1 MRTNKHPSLPIVL
14 LGTKT
19 CGPKLERS
27 VSRVFAVSYRNKDW
41 KKNKCRIKKKTNPIR
56 SGSLLGVMIHYK
68 TSFKMQH
75 FLDFVR
81 NRNAVTVQVSTSL
94 EVENVLRFIVADF
107 PGNNYLTFSSI
118 SSIISV

>member
-1 MRTNKHPSLPIVL
+1 
-14 LGTKT
+14 
-19 CGPKLERS
+19 
-27 VSRVFAVSYRNKDW
+27 
-41 KKNKCRIKKKTNPIR
+41 
-56 SGSLLGVMIHYK
+56 MIHYK